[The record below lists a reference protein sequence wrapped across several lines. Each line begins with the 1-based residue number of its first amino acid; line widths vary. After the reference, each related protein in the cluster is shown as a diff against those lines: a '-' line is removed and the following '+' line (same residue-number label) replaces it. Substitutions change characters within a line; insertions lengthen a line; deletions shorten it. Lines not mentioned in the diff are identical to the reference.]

1 MFKGRRKDAEEMTLL
16 LKLWDG
22 KFGLVKS
29 FWLFFFLVGSVN
41 TIVISFLGLI
51 NQDTFL
57 ENLYL
62 ITFLYSLASAYSI
75 ISLVG
80 VWRSAN
86 LFNGYKLWVI
96 LAKIIVALNFLWQ
109 IFFFSITFFMGIQYL
124 LIHFCLLALVIG
136 ILNSRSGEKEEP
148 KPITDSAITISEKS
162 EDLLWTEIANE
173 FNSSNR
179 QSGLWAKCLVEA
191 SGDLAKAEFLY
202 LKKRY
207 EQLGENSAFKKHDA
221 QEPAPQSFTLT
232 KNSNINIDII
242 DLSDIYKITPIQK
255 EPSLKYDSFS
265 LPHLIKRGMFEII
278 KYKNRTLFHLH
289 NGCYALIDANLIK
302 VFDNESNIKKVVDS
316 GTSNKKFPQGFI
328 VSFEKDVFRNI

>member
-1 MFKGRRKDAEEMTLL
+1 MNLL
-16 LKLWDG
+16 LKIWDG

-29 FWLFFFLVGSVN
+29 FWGFFFLVGAVN
-41 TIVISFLGLI
+41 AFIISFLGLI

-86 LFNGYKLWVI
+86 LFNGNKLWVI

-124 LIHFCLLALVIG
+124 LIHFCFLALVIG
-136 ILNSRSGEKEEP
+136 ILNSRSGEQKEP
-148 KPITDSAITISEKS
+148 KVKTNIITTTSEKS

-173 FNSSNR
+173 FNSNNR
-179 QSGLWAKCLVEA
+179 LSGLWAKCLVEA

-202 LKKRY
+202 LKKRH
-207 EQLGENSAFKKHDA
+207 EQLGENSTFKKNNA
-221 QEPAPQSFTLT
+221 QEPVSKSFTAT
-232 KNSNINIDII
+232 KNSNETINII

-255 EPSLKYDSFS
+255 ESSLNYDSLS
-265 LPHLIKRGMFEII
+265 LSQLIKQGMFEII
-278 KYKNRTLFHLH
+278 KYKNRTLFRLH
-289 NGCYALIDANLIK
+289 NGNYALIDANLVK
-302 VFDNESNIKKVVDS
+302 VFDNESNIKRVVDS
-316 GTSNKKFPQGFI
+316 GASNKNFPQGFI
-328 VSFEKDVFRNI
+328 VSFEKDVFKNI

>member
-1 MFKGRRKDAEEMTLL
+1 MNLL
-16 LKLWDG
+16 LKIWDG

-29 FWLFFFLVGSVN
+29 FWVFFFLVGAVN
-41 TIVISFLGLI
+41 AFIISFLGLI

-86 LFNGYKLWVI
+86 LFNGNKLWVI

-136 ILNSRSGEKEEP
+136 ILNSRSGEQKEP
-148 KPITDSAITISEKS
+148 KAKTNITTTISEKS
-162 EDLLWTEIANE
+162 EDFLWTEIANE

-179 QSGLWAKCLVEA
+179 LSGLWAKCLVEA

-207 EQLGENSAFKKHDA
+207 EQLGENSTFKKNDA
-221 QEPAPQSFTLT
+221 QEPASQSYTAT
-232 KNSNINIDII
+232 KNSNVDINII

-255 EPSLKYDSFS
+255 EPSLNYDSLS
-265 LPHLIKRGMFEII
+265 LSQLIKQGMFEII
-278 KYKNRTLFHLH
+278 KYKNRTLFRLH
-289 NGCYALIDANLIK
+289 NGNYAFIDANLVK
-302 VFDNESNIKKVVDS
+302 VFDSESNIKRVVDS
-316 GTSNKKFPQGFI
+316 GASNKNFPQGFV
-328 VSFEKDVFRNI
+328 VSFEKDVFKNI